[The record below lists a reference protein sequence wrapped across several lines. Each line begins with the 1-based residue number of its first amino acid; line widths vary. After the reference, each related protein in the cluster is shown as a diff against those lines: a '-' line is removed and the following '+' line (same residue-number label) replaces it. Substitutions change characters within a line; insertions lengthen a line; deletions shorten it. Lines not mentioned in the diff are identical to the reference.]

1 MRLRSLICLGLS
13 LTLGY
18 EAVAAVRG
26 HDTLYVSGTAKNFKA
41 GDKGILNPMGTG
53 DAVTFTSKDG
63 VFTLSIPDA
72 DVTAMEYGEHAGRR
86 VGATIALGVT
96 TLGLAALPVLFSKKK
111 RHYLTIYYNMD
122 PKLASTERAKLASD
136 PKATAQGDVVVFEI
150 NKNDYANDLQELQAR
165 TGVKVSMEQ
174 AKR

>member
-1 MRLRSLICLGLS
+1 M
-13 LTLGY
+13 
-18 EAVAAVRG
+18 
-26 HDTLYVSGTAKNFKA
+26 
-41 GDKGILNPMGTG
+41 GIFNPIGTG
-53 DAVTFTSKDG
+53 DAIIFTSKDG
-63 VFTLSIPDA
+63 KSTLSIPDS

-122 PKLASTERAKLASD
+122 PKLAGAERAKLASD

-150 NKNDYANDLQELQAR
+150 NKHDYANDLQELQAK
-165 TGVKVSMEQ
+165 TGVKVSLEE